1 MTIISIDGHIG
12 AGGYELGKN
21 LSKMFNLNYIDRMVL
36 PANKIEIDNEY
47 NGNLKQNIINFF
59 EKFLNEITL
68 GNIAADP
75 NYYSADE
82 LMAFLTWDENGP
94 KDFRYSHKNHSDILK
109 KRNTVIVH
117 RAALIT
123 LDSHVDIK
131 VGIFAN
137 WMDRLNRIRKIEG
150 IKNIKQAS
158 ESIRR
163 QEKLQYEFF
172 MDSIGVNPTDP
183 SIYDITFN
191 SSLESLEMILIK
203 IRRHIKNDLESNISR
218 L

>member
-1 MTIISIDGHIG
+1 M
-12 AGGYELGKN
+12 
-21 LSKMFNLNYIDRMVL
+21 
-36 PANKIEIDNEY
+36 
-47 NGNLKQNIINFF
+47 
-59 EKFLNEITL
+59 
-68 GNIAADP
+68 
-75 NYYSADE
+75 
-82 LMAFLTWDENGP
+82 
-94 KDFRYSHKNHSDILK
+94 
-109 KRNTVIVH
+109 
-117 RAALIT
+117 
-123 LDSHVDIK
+123 
-131 VGIFAN
+131 
-137 WMDRLNRIRKIEG
+137 
-150 IKNIKQAS
+150 KNIKQAS

>member
-21 LSKMFNLNYIDRMVL
+21 LSKMFDLNYIDRMVL
-36 PANKIEIDNEY
+36 PANKVELDNED
-47 NGNLKQNIINFF
+47 NSNFKQSIFNIF
-59 EKFLNEITL
+59 ERFLNEITL
-68 GNIAADP
+68 GNISADP
-75 NYYSADE
+75 NYYTADE

-94 KDFRYSHKNHSDILK
+94 KDLRYSNKNHDDILK
-109 KRNTVIVH
+109 NRNTVIVH

-123 LDSHVDIK
+123 LESHVDIK

-150 IKNIKQAS
+150 IKNIKEAS

-163 QEKLQYEFF
+163 QEKLQYEYF
-172 MDSIGVNPTDP
+172 MDSLGVDPTDQ

-191 SSLESLEMILIK
+191 SSLESLQMILIK
-203 IRRHIKNDLESNISR
+203 IQRYIKSNLESNFSR

>member
-21 LSKMFNLNYIDRMVL
+21 LSKMFDLNYIDRMVL
-36 PANKIEIDNEY
+36 PANKSELDNEY
-47 NGNLKQNIINFF
+47 NKNFKQSIFNIF
-59 EKFLNEITL
+59 ERFLNEITL
-68 GNIAADP
+68 GNISADP
-75 NYYSADE
+75 NYYTADE

-94 KDFRYSHKNHSDILK
+94 KDLRYSNKNDDILK

-123 LDSHVDIK
+123 LNSHVDIK

-150 IKNIKQAS
+150 MKNIKEAS

-163 QEKLQYEFF
+163 QEKLQYEYF
-172 MDSIGVNPTDP
+172 MDSLGVDPTDQ

-203 IRRHIKNDLESNISR
+203 IRRYIKNNLESNFSR